1 MPFWRKDTDR
11 EKQQKEEQ
19 AEAVAALE
27 NGQILPRAKRRI
39 EEYLKSKQGTFSS
52 DLSPRELLVTKEAQ
66 IEPISQVFGV
76 SVLSISALAMANL
89 GSTYQSNQELYEF
102 SGAVRVARR
111 NAFSRMQ
118 QEAQLLGASG
128 VVGVKVLSKK
138 AAISDQTREYT
149 VVGTAVRVPN
159 HPPGAP
165 AFTSTLS
172 GSELWQLLKAG
183 YHPVSVVSGQSCYF
197 VSPDYTEN
205 RMLRFSSAFAG
216 GGNREMVETT
226 GGFMSA
232 RELAMMN
239 LQQELHECKGNG
251 VVGVEVD
258 FELDHFEYEGYN
270 SMSSRSGTVYY
281 SSSSSTTRMALIVS
295 FNVIG
300 TAVKSPPYG
309 TNPTVAAPTLVQDLA
324 SNNGREFELDLEDM

>member
-11 EKQQKEEQ
+11 EKQQKLEQ

-52 DLSPRELLVTKEAQ
+52 DLSPRELLLTKEAQ

-76 SVLSISALAMANL
+76 SVLSINALAMANL
-89 GSTYQSNQELYEF
+89 SNTYQSNQELYEF

-138 AAISDQTREYT
+138 ASVSDQTREYT

-183 YHPVSVVSGQSCYF
+183 YQPVSVVSGQSCYF
-197 VSPDYTEN
+197 VCPDYTEN
-205 RMLRFSSAFAG
+205 KMLLYASAFAG

-226 GGFMSA
+226 GGFMTA

-239 LQQELHECKGNG
+239 LQQELHDCKGNG

-258 FELDHFEYEGYN
+258 FELDHFEYEGY
-270 SMSSRSGTVYY
+270 STSRSGSGYY
-281 SSSSSTTRMALIVS
+281 STSSGRTTKMALIVS

-300 TAVKSPPYG
+300 TAVKSPPSG
-309 TNPTVAAPTLVQDLA
+309 TNLTMQAPTLVQDLA
-324 SNNGREFELDLEDM
+324 SNKGRGFELDLEDL